1 MRLKKLVDEGDTAP
15 GGVEGSLRWVS
26 ASLLKLGGES
36 MALMLVKRLLSIGFE
51 ITGIG
56 EFDCIA
62 GKNLLLW
69 MNWHLDP

>member
-15 GGVEGSLRWVS
+15 EGVGGSLRWVS

-51 ITGIG
+51 TTGIG
-56 EFDCIA
+56 EFD
-62 GKNLLLW
+62 
-69 MNWHLDP
+69 

>member
-36 MALMLVKRLLSIGFE
+36 MAPMLAKRLLSIGLE
-51 ITGIG
+51 ITGTG

-62 GKNLLLW
+62 G
-69 MNWHLDP
+69 